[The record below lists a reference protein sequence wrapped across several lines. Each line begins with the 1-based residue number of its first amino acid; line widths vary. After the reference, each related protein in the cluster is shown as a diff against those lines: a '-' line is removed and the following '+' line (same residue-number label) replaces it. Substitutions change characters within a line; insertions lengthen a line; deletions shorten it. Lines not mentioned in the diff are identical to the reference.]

1 MIFVAGLVLM
11 FALRQ
16 RYDSPWDTASAGP
29 VDAPPDT
36 LRPGMAGAVA
46 ANGGTTLQHAM
57 ATIFALAD
65 RGVVTIT
72 EEPHKWGQ
80 RYFTLHRRRVTD
92 PLAPEED
99 VALNLVFRQKGAEE
113 DAVAL
118 TKARTRLLGRL
129 REFKRAVT
137 QELRGLGL
145 VDDERMRLRTH
156 YLGFSVTL
164 LMLAVLL
171 VVPAVFLV
179 SRYGGWPFLIAGAV
193 GLVSAIG
200 FIFYGSLTPLSNEGV
215 RRAERWRAYQK
226 HLKDVARERAHLSS
240 DSPSRLLPFAVALG
254 LAGAWSKYMKNHPT
268 GIPPWFRALAV
279 SDDDSGF
286 SAFVAAGGA
295 PADGG
300 AGGGGAGGAAGG
312 GGSGAG

>member
-1 MIFVAGLVLM
+1 
-11 FALRQ
+11 
-16 RYDSPWDTASAGP
+16 
-29 VDAPPDT
+29 
-36 LRPGMAGAVA
+36 
-46 ANGGTTLQHAM
+46 
-57 ATIFALAD
+57 
-65 RGVVTIT
+65 
-72 EEPHKWGQ
+72 
-80 RYFTLHRRRVTD
+80 
-92 PLAPEED
+92 
-99 VALNLVFRQKGAEE
+99 
-113 DAVAL
+113 
-118 TKARTRLLGRL
+118 
-129 REFKRAVT
+129 
-137 QELRGLGL
+137 
-145 VDDERMRLRTH
+145 
-156 YLGFSVTL
+156 
-164 LMLAVLL
+164 
-171 VVPAVFLV
+171 VFLV

-254 LAGAWSKYMKNHPT
+254 LAGAWSKYMKNHPA